1 MPNKKTFETA
11 LNVLEAIIQELES
24 GSPTLDE
31 MMKLFED
38 GMKLMTECQEHLL
51 EAEGRITTL
60 IKTQDE
66 FSEKRNALF
75 AKYGEDRKK
84 TKPAI
89 TPNME

>member
-11 LNVLEAIIQELES
+11 LNELEAIIQELES

-60 IKTQDE
+60 IKTHDE
-66 FSEKRNALF
+66 FSEKPGIDQL
-75 AKYGEDRKK
+75 
-84 TKPAI
+84 
-89 TPNME
+89 